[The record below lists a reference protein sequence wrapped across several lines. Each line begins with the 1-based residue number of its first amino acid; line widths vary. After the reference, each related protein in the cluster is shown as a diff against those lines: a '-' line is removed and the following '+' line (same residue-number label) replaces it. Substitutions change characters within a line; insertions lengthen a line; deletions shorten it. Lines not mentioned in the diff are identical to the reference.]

1 MPENSNKK
9 ALNEKRKL
17 NDLIPD
23 LAQDVDEMAPNLIR
37 EEKKTSHSSVP
48 MAKKIIL
55 FGFLAVAIGTLA
67 NVRFEPVIKGTA
79 EIIPSSTTVINA
91 KEEGILKYLYCKHGQ
106 SVYKGQLIGELVN
119 TKIDTDLSTT
129 SKNLRSS
136 HNNLLHIE
144 ENEVH
149 LEKELSR
156 KKALYESGAIS
167 LRDLEEAELAYKR
180 LLLEKQI
187 TVNQIEIY
195 EGEIKEFRKRQE
207 GLKFYS
213 PTEGIITTKID
224 ELLGTYISKG
234 DQICIIADMIPLML
248 QLPLNEKR
256 MPLVKIGQKAE
267 VVYTVDPSVI
277 YQGQVTKVN
286 PQLWTMQENP
296 RIKKNVVSVIIEP
309 AEVPP
314 FPIRIGMTAKSKIF
328 TKKKNI
334 FDIISERLL

>member
-1 MPENSNKK
+1 
-9 ALNEKRKL
+9 
-17 NDLIPD
+17 
-23 LAQDVDEMAPNLIR
+23 
-37 EEKKTSHSSVP
+37 
-48 MAKKIIL
+48 
-55 FGFLAVAIGTLA
+55 
-67 NVRFEPVIKGTA
+67 VIKGTA

-91 KEEGILKYLYCKHGQ
+91 KEEGILKHVYCKHGQ

-119 TKIDTDLSTT
+119 TKIETQLSTT

-136 HNNLLHIE
+136 QNNLLHIE

-167 LRDLEEAELAYKR
+167 LRDLEEAELEYKR

-187 TVNQIEIY
+187 TVNQIAIY
-195 EGEIKEFRKRQE
+195 EGEIEEFKERQA

-213 PTEGIITTKID
+213 PTEGVITTKID
-224 ELLGTYISKG
+224 ELMGTYISKG

-248 QLPLNEKR
+248 QLPLPEKR

-267 VVYTVDPSVI
+267 LVYTVDPSVT
-277 YQGQVTKVN
+277 YKGQVTKVN

-309 AEVPP
+309 DEVPP
-314 FPIRIGMTAKSKIF
+314 FPIRIGMTAKTKIF

-334 FDIISERLL
+334 FDIIAERLL